1 MSIKL
6 LLVGCGKMGGA
17 MLSGWLEHRYTPPQ
31 IAVIEQA
38 DRLDEISQYYGV
50 TAKAALSDFPEIS
63 PDIVVFAVKPRMLGD
78 VIDAYGELG
87 MQNTLFVSVV
97 AGRTIG
103 FFKDRLGPGSRI
115 VRVMPNTPAAIGHGM
130 SVLCTTGSLP
140 DHQHRQAEALMSAVG
155 ETAWISDEAQMDAV
169 TALSGSGPA
178 YVFHLV
184 EAMAKAGSDAG
195 LPQELATRL
204 ARQTVIGAGALLAD
218 APETAAGLRKNV
230 TSPGGTTA
238 AGLTILMDSNK
249 GLPPL
254 MRETIA
260 AAKKRSAELG

>member
-17 MLSGWLEHRYTPPQ
+17 MLSGWLKHPYTPDQ

-38 DRLDEISQYYGV
+38 DRLDDISRHYGV
-50 TAKAALSDFPEIS
+50 TAKAALSDLADIAPK
-63 PDIVVFAVKPRMLGD
+63 IVVFAIKPQMLGG
-78 VIDAYGELG
+78 VIDAYGGLATE
-87 MQNTLFVSVV
+87 NTLFISVA
-97 AGRTIG
+97 AGKTIG
-103 FFKDRLGPGSRI
+103 FFQQRLGAKARI

-130 SVLCTTGSLP
+130 SVLCATETLS
-140 DHQHRQAEALMSAVG
+140 QAQRQDAEALMSAVG
-155 ETAWISDEAQMDAV
+155 ETAWISDEAHMDAV

-195 LPQELATRL
+195 LPPQLAARL
-204 ARQTVIGAGALLAD
+204 ARQTVAGAGALLAD
-218 APETAAGLRKNV
+218 APETAADLRKNV

-238 AGLTILMDSNK
+238 AGLTILMDEAK

-260 AAKKRSAELG
+260 AAKQRSIELG